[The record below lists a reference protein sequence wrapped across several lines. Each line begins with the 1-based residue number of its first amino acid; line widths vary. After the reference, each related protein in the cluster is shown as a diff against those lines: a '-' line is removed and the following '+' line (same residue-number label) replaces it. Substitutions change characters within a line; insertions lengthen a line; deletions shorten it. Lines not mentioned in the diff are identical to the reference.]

1 MPLPSAAEK
10 PRYVRRMFA
19 RIARRYDLMNTLMT
33 FGQDAA
39 WRRAVADAARL
50 PRGRAATAGGA
61 ALALDV
67 GTGTGKLAQTVA
79 RRAPGARVV
88 GVDFTLAMLRAGRGR
103 LDPRVRLVA
112 ADATRLPFA
121 DGRFDAVVSGFLVR
135 NLADMEGG
143 LREQARMLKPG
154 GRLVVLEVTP
164 RPLAV
169 VRPFFWLYFRGLV
182 PILGALVAGDAA
194 AYTYLPESTAAF
206 ASPEQVAAALQGAGL
221 ERIEQRR
228 LALGSVAITTGA
240 MRAR

>member
-39 WRRAVADAARL
+39 WRRAVAGAARL
-50 PRGRAATAGGA
+50 PPGDTANGAPA

-67 GTGTGKLAQTVA
+67 GTGTGKRAETVA
-79 RRAPGARVV
+79 RSAPGARVV
-88 GVDFTLAMLRAGRGR
+88 GVDFTLAMLRAGRAR
-103 LDPRVRLVA
+103 LHPRVRLVA

-135 NLADMEGG
+135 NLADMHGG
-143 LREQARMLKPG
+143 LGEQARVLKPG
-154 GRLVVLEVTP
+154 GRLVVLEVAP
-164 RPLAV
+164 RPMPL

-206 ASPEQVAAALQGAGL
+206 ATPEQVASALQVAGL
-221 ERIEQRR
+221 EQVEQRR
-228 LALGSVAITTGA
+228 LALGSVAITTGTK
-240 MRAR
+240 RAR